1 MKRLLIP
8 LLAVGL
14 VGCGDFVDEDGDT
27 SIRQFAQ
34 GLQSLGDRVSE
45 LGEAIQRDADVEAV
59 PWNDLMST
67 IPDHVRGA
75 ERLEVDGEDSR
86 DKHGAGMSV
95 AHAKYLVDGDS
106 MFVGVADLGALRS
119 GANLALRWIAPLFAR
134 GDMDG
139 DVEEIEIEGSPAIRI
154 EDDDGDV
161 LVALLVEGRFA
172 VIAGVSDGHD
182 SDLLRE
188 ALRDVDY
195 RRLADWVDYGKD

>member
-8 LLAVGL
+8 ILAMGL

-34 GLQSLGDRVSE
+34 GLQSLGERVTE

-59 PWNDLMST
+59 PWSDLMST
-67 IPDHVRGA
+67 IPDEVRGA
-75 ERLEVDGEDSR
+75 ERLEVDGEDTR
-86 DKHGAGMSV
+86 DKHGAGMSI
-95 AHAKYLVDGDS
+95 AHAKYMVDGDS

-119 GANLALRWIAPLFAR
+119 GASLALRWVAPVFAR
-134 GDMDG
+134 GDLDG
-139 DVEEIEIEGSPAIRI
+139 DVEEVEVEGFPAIRI
-154 EDDDGDV
+154 EDEDGDG

-172 VIAGVSDGHD
+172 VIAGANGRHD
-182 SDLLRE
+182 PALVRE

-195 RRLADWVDYGKD
+195 RQLARWVDYGKR

>member
-14 VGCGDFVDEDGDT
+14 VGCGDFVDEDGET

-59 PWNDLMST
+59 PWSDLMST
-67 IPDHVRGA
+67 IPDQVRGA

-134 GDMDG
+134 GELDG
-139 DVEEIEIEGSPAIRI
+139 DVEEVEIEGFPAIRM
-154 EDDDGDV
+154 EDDDGDL

-172 VIAGVSDGHD
+172 VIAGASDRHD
-182 SDLLRE
+182 AELLRE

-195 RRLADWVDYGKD
+195 RQLAAWVDYGKN